1 MIPPSVG
8 TSMPISTVEAILV
21 DTSAWFALLNKRDA
35 SHETLSRFFEK
46 EKHYRYI
53 TTNYI
58 IDETIT
64 LVRTKLGHNVALEA
78 ARLFQRGELARVIQ
92 VTEEIQG
99 RAFQLFEKYSDKGF
113 SFTDC
118 TSFAVMELFA
128 IQKAL
133 SLDRDFRQAGFIA
146 MP

>member
-1 MIPPSVG
+1 MIPPSAG

-35 SHETLSRFFEK
+35 SHETLSRFFEQ